1 MKQRARFACP
11 VGGQPLVAVYDEKVK
26 RLEVRPPHHQDP
38 TEDTELWLAG
48 LGWGLD
54 RDLTI
59 NGARTLLSMGG
70 VCRDVIEFEGI

>member
-11 VGGQPLVAVYDEKVK
+11 QGGQALVAVYDEKVK
-26 RLEVRPPHHQDP
+26 RLHIEPPHHQDP

-48 LGWGLD
+48 MGWGLE

-59 NGARTLLSMGG
+59 NGARTLLSMFG
-70 VCRDVIEFEGI
+70 VRRDAIEFEGI